1 VVYKQ
6 YKPSEKLRH
15 FIRYFWSYESE
26 SQETQALHIR
36 SFADKYPRLIF
47 QSVNEYTRIRY
58 RDGQFAPVCYL
69 SGVDTFPTDAYWEN
83 SFSHF
88 GVSFFPHALSVFFNI
103 HASELVN
110 TMPDIHSFGG
120 KKLVSQL
127 QKSSHQQKIIILSRF
142 FEDKLAQAHPDFFIH
157 QLVHSED
164 IQQENAIEFLR
175 KKYAFSERQF
185 QRKVKQHIGISFKKY
200 QRIDKF
206 EKAIQCINN
215 ADFENFTTLA
225 HQLNYFDQSH
235 FIRDFTSFSGTA
247 PSVYTSKMS
256 VGSESS
262 SFIYS
267 DELKI

>member
-1 VVYKQ
+1 LVYEQ
-6 YKPSEKLRH
+6 YKPSGKLH
-15 FIRYFWSYESE
+15 YFIRYFWSYESP
-26 SQETQALHIR
+26 SQVIQPLHIR

-47 QSVNEYTRIRY
+47 QNVNTYTRIRY
-58 RDGQFAPVCYL
+58 GNGQFAPVCYL
-69 SGVDTFPTDAYWEN
+69 SGIDTLPTDAYWES

-103 HASELVN
+103 HASELIN
-110 TMPDIHSFGG
+110 TMPDMLFFGG
-120 KKLVSQL
+120 EKLVAQL
-127 QKSSHQQKIIILSRF
+127 QNASNQQKVSILSRF
-142 FEDKLAQAHPDFFIH
+142 FEDKLAQAHPDLFIH

-175 KKYAFSERQF
+175 KKYAFSERQL

-206 EKAIQCINN
+206 EKALQFINKGN
-215 ADFENFTTLA
+215 FESFTTLA

-235 FIRDFTSFSGTA
+235 FIRDFTSFSGIT
-247 PSVYTSKMS
+247 PSAYTSRMI

-262 SFIYS
+262 SFIYA
-267 DELKI
+267 DELKN